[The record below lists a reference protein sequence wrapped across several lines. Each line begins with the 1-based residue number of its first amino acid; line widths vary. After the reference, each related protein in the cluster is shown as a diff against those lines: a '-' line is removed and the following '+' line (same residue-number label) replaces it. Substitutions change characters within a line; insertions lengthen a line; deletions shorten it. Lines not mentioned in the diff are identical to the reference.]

1 MSILESKIR
10 KKIMLVTADGRGIMK
25 KLKNMHI
32 LKRLITDNRPQFN
45 RRNRNINE
53 DKIKKI
59 KQMKLRN

>member
-1 MSILESKIR
+1 
-10 KKIMLVTADGRGIMK
+10 MLVTADGRGIMK